1 MPRIPRQV
9 PEELRTAARAA
20 VNDGWTI
27 TVRRS
32 GHIAWKSPQG
42 RTVCTSSTSS
52 DSRTTKNEL
61 TRLRRAGLNDRDQ

>member
-20 VNDGWTI
+20 VADGWTI

-32 GHIAWKSPQG
+32 GHIAWQPPRG
-42 RTVCTSSTSS
+42 RAVCTSATPS
-52 DSRTTKNEL
+52 DHRTTRNEL
-61 TRLRRAGLNDRDQ
+61 ARLRRAGLNDRDQ